1 MDIYEKTVP
10 FRAEK
15 PSDIRAAVYAGGKLL
30 VEYQPK
36 EEGIPETAK
45 PAEAAKDPEEIMTN
59 EELFLTGQHIEQYP
73 PRDVPPRPVLSGRS
87 EAG

>member
-1 MDIYEKTVP
+1 MSCRGDEIYRENTVLSPVDIYEKTVP

-45 PAEAAKDPEEIMTN
+45 PAGDP
-59 EELFLTGQHIEQYP
+59 GD
-73 PRDVPPRPVLSGRS
+73 RKAGGGGKGSG
-87 EAG
+87 GDHDQ